1 MFILLFTQVNSCY
14 NASICFLLRIN
25 CSNIRSQL
33 AFTIVSTSY
42 SSVLS
47 VVQIS
52 RCNECESLD
61 ASRPM
66 SIGSYL
72 THREHAPHGC
82 ASGNYA
88 CDHTLNSLCK
98 LHRLNMYKVQVN
110 GFTFISDSKDSE
122 TVTVIGNGQNRT
134 MYRADAIALYK
145 EQASPDGS
153 NIVVAHQ
160 VARVE
165 FAGTNILR
173 DK

>member
-1 MFILLFTQVNSCY
+1 
-14 NASICFLLRIN
+14 
-25 CSNIRSQL
+25 
-33 AFTIVSTSY
+33 
-42 SSVLS
+42 
-47 VVQIS
+47 
-52 RCNECESLD
+52 
-61 ASRPM
+61 
-66 SIGSYL
+66 
-72 THREHAPHGC
+72 
-82 ASGNYA
+82 
-88 CDHTLNSLCK
+88 
-98 LHRLNMYKVQVN
+98 MYKVQVN

-153 NIVVAHQ
+153 NIVVAPQ